1 MPTRKPT
8 GRVPRC
14 SFCGRPATETG
25 RLVQGPRA
33 RICESC
39 TRAASGLYCGEPD
52 PDKKPVVPEVLP
64 PPAAIKAHLD
74 AFVIGQEH
82 AKKVIA
88 VAVYNHYKRAGAR
101 ARKVEIEKANILLI
115 GPTGVGKTLI
125 AETLAR
131 FLHVPFSISD
141 ATPLTGAGY
150 VGEDVEN
157 ILLRL
162 LQSANFDVGRAE
174 HGIIYLDEVDKI
186 CRKAD
191 SPSITR
197 DVSGEGVQQALLKIL
212 EGTLASV
219 PPQGGR
225 KHPEQQYIRV
235 NTRHILFI
243 CGGSFNGLEQ
253 IVERRVRSSSL
264 GFSADVRSAR
274 DRTVDELLP
283 LVEPDDL
290 IKYGLIPEFV
300 GRVPV
305 IAALHS
311 LGRDALVDILTK
323 PKNALL
329 GQYAWYFEQEGVKL
343 TFTPEALNTVA
354 ELALGRKTGARGLK
368 AVLEAAMLNIMFEL
382 PSLEGIVECV
392 ITPEVGA
399 EGAPP
404 EYRRAAR
411 RKAE

>member
-1 MPTRKPT
+1 MPSPTRR
-8 GRVPRC
+8 RVPRC
-14 SFCGRPATETG
+14 SFCGRPGTEAG

-33 RICESC
+33 RICENC
-39 TRAASGLYCGEPD
+39 ARAAGALYTTGPNAGHLPI
-52 PDKKPVVPEVLP
+52 PDKLP
-64 PPAAIKAHLD
+64 SPARIKDHLD
-74 AFVIGQEH
+74 GHVIGQEH
-82 AKKVIA
+82 AKRVIA
-88 VAVYNHYKRAGAR
+88 VAVYNHYKRARAR
-101 ARKVEIEKANILLI
+101 ASNTVIDKSNILLI
-115 GPTGVGKTLI
+115 GPTGVGKTLL

-141 ATPLTGAGY
+141 ATPLTEAGY

-157 ILLRL
+157 VLLRL
-162 LQSANFDVGRAE
+162 LQAADFDVARAE
-174 HGIIYLDEVDKI
+174 HGIVYLDELDKI

-212 EGTLASV
+212 EGTIASV

-225 KHPEQQYIRV
+225 KHPEQQYIRL

-243 CGGSFNGLEQ
+243 CGGSFTGLEQ
-253 IVERRVRSSSL
+253 VVERRVRSSAL
-264 GFSADVRSAR
+264 GFSAEIRPAR
-274 DRTVDELLP
+274 ERTVDELLP

-290 IKYGLIPEFV
+290 IKYGLIPELV
-300 GRVPV
+300 GRLPV

-311 LGRDALVDILTK
+311 LGKNALVDVMTK
-323 PKNALL
+323 PQNALL
-329 GQYAWYFEQEGVKL
+329 KQYDWYFRQEGVGL
-343 TFTPEALNTVA
+343 TFTPEALETVA
-354 ELALGRKTGARGLK
+354 ELALKRGTGARGLR
-368 AVLEAAMLNIMFEL
+368 AVLEAVMLDIMFEL
-382 PSLEGIVECV
+382 PSLADVVECV
-392 ITPEVGA
+392 ITPPVVA